1 MGKSNFHVS
10 KGIIYVILGV
20 LAVITI
26 YPFWHV
32 VMYSISDPKQ
42 AMTGG
47 LFFVPKGFSLV
58 GFESLFRS
66 GQIFTAYK
74 NSLFVTV
81 VGTVVNV
88 LMTASLA
95 YPLSIRRFRGRKGVT
110 LMVFFTML
118 FTGGMIPTYLLVDAL
133 NLLDSL
139 WSLIWPGAINAWN
152 LIIMKNFFQSLPPS
166 LEESASLDGASPIRI
181 LTHIVLPLSKP
192 IIATMA
198 LFYGVVHWNAYF
210 DAVLYIAPQS
220 KQILPVYLRMLLNST
235 SMDQITSSG
244 AVMDTAVVTEES
256 MKMATIVASVLPV
269 LIVYPFVQKYF
280 VKGIMVGS
288 IKE

>member
-1 MGKSNFHVS
+1 MEKSKLHVS
-10 KGIIYVILGV
+10 KGIIYVILGI

-32 VMYSISDPKQ
+32 VMYSVSDPKE
-42 AMTGG
+42 AMAGG

-58 GFESLFRS
+58 GFDSLFRS

-81 VGTVVNV
+81 VGTAVNV

-139 WSLIWPGAINAWN
+139 WALIWPGAINAWN